1 MRIRGEDMK
10 RRIQFK
16 VLGLLILPCLLLL
29 GSCKPGS
36 SEAAAEAQGALKVAA
51 KAASKSFDGGRFKLS
66 WKLEEGKLKVKIA
79 SGYKGYM
86 GFGINTKGSMT
97 GADLIVIRM
106 IEDGKVVVEDQ
117 YCKSGKMHKLDT
129 EFGGTSR
136 IVKQSGGTN
145 NGWTS
150 VEFVLEALSD
160 DPYDVRL
167 EPGNE
172 YYFLVA
178 ASDKNSMKAFH
189 SFHEKFKVKF

>member
-1 MRIRGEDMK
+1 MK
-10 RRIQFK
+10 TRFHLKIMS
-16 VLGLLILPCLLLL
+16 LLLL
-29 GSCKPGS
+29 PCVLALGSCRPGGGD
-36 SEAAAEAQGALKVAA
+36 AAAEAQGAVKGAV
-51 KAASKSFDGGRFKLS
+51 KAATKSFDGGRVKLS
-66 WKLEEGKLKVKIA
+66 WKLEEGKLKVKLS

-97 GADLIVIRM
+97 GADLIVVRQ

-136 IVKQSGGTN
+136 IVKQSGGTKD
-145 NGWTS
+145 GWTS
-150 VEFVLEALSD
+150 VEFVLKAVSD
-160 DPYDVRL
+160 DPYDISL

-178 ASDKNSMKAFH
+178 ASDKTGMTAFH
-189 SFHEKFKVKF
+189 SFHKKFKVTF